1 MLVSEKVESVISTAL
16 LGMPG
21 FGARDNLHELDAYTI
36 VHPTGDP
43 IQDAMNIRHAVD
55 GVRPV
60 LLKSQDMDGNPQS
73 FHSWVVDHLEKD
85 CTVYLQD
92 GDGPLKVIHMN
103 AHASTSH
110 AVRVHSVSDRKPPEK
125 SPPTRVS
132 ALQLYPVTVL
142 EGIAGYLY
150 NEYGLVA
157 RPPSVSFLSGIDIDS
172 DSHRKIVFKTR
183 AYPMYPLDPPAQ
195 IYESVGDNRF
205 QGYTTSIDRW
215 HPLAVGDSDSDGLQE
230 IITGEFDHGPWLP
243 VVGIYEQLDAFSY
256 PTAKTTE
263 FLTPKI
269 SQATPP
275 IAIAID
281 DLDGDHLNEI
291 IYTLTDTG
299 TFTIHEATGDD
310 SYEQKYVATTPPL
323 HGALAPLHSAEHDNN
338 HGSGQQWVER
348 SHCGRSALH
357 SHVRGVG

>member
-43 IQDAMNIRHAVD
+43 IQDALNIRQAID
-55 GVRPV
+55 GGRPGV
-60 LLKSQDMDGNPQS
+60 LKSQDREGNPQR
-73 FHSWVVDHLEKD
+73 FHRGVVDHLEKD
-85 CTVYLQD
+85 CSIYMQD
-92 GDGPLKVIHMN
+92 GDGPMKVLRVK
-103 AHASTSH
+103 ADASTSH

-132 ALQLYPVTVL
+132 VLQLYPATVL
-142 EGIAGYLY
+142 EGTAGYLD

-157 RPPSVSFLSGIDIDS
+157 RPPSVSFLSGIDI

-263 FLTPKI
+263 FFNARNFSSNP
-269 SQATPP
+269 
-275 IAIAID
+275 
-281 DLDGDHLNEI
+281 
-291 IYTLTDTG
+291 
-299 TFTIHEATGDD
+299 
-310 SYEQKYVATTPPL
+310 SYSYCNRRPRRRPSK
-323 HGALAPLHSAEHDNN
+323 
-338 HGSGQQWVER
+338 
-348 SHCGRSALH
+348 
-357 SHVRGVG
+357 